1 MISDTGPLK
10 RPGLCPHCDDDH
22 VKASCLA
29 PYGVYGGCKSA
40 RVVWDAGHAVGLK
53 TGMAGYERL
62 CAEITRLK
70 AAIFSTAQEAT
81 DCRPAVIPARVAIA
95 IDLAWTVA
103 KDWKP

>member
-1 MISDTGPLK
+1 MTEPIA
-10 RPGLCPHCDDDH
+10 RPGPCPHCDDDH

-29 PYGVYGGCKSA
+29 PFGVYGGCKSA

-70 AAIFSTAQEAT
+70 ATRRKPGPPWVASQQTLHADLSSAT
-81 DCRPAVIPARVAIA
+81 IKLTDNILS
-95 IDLAWTVA
+95 DKT
-103 KDWKP
+103 KP